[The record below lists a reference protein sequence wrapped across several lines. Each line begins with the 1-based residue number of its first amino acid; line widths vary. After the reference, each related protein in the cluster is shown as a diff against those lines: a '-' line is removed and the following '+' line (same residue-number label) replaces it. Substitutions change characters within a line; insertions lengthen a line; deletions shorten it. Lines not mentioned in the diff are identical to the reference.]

1 MSLGPPRE
9 LTPYIQVFYREMMTE
24 GMYWRCQYE
33 FDNRTGKNCGLGGRA
48 KHKYYE
54 DVCREVMTDKGA
66 ETELYE
72 NIYHAA
78 I

>member
-1 MSLGPPRE
+1 
-9 LTPYIQVFYREMMTE
+9 MTE